1 VAHEALEG
9 MQAQREA
16 QRARALMNEL
26 AAALSARTETTLTAR
41 GLSNQEIAER
51 LVVSQHTVHRH
62 VANILQKHV
71 SSRSAAAPWGVRA
84 GLI

>member
-41 GLSNQEIAER
+41 GLSNQEIAGR
-51 LVVSQHTVHRH
+51 
-62 VANILQKHV
+62 
-71 SSRSAAAPWGVRA
+71 SS
-84 GLI
+84 